1 MTQKPLSDYV
11 ALINR
16 RFEQKGQAP
25 TLLGIGP
32 MSEEVLLAALELGRD
47 MHFPVV
53 FIASRNQVDGK
64 QFGSGYVKGWDQ
76 ADFVAAAK
84 RLAEKARFDGP
95 LYICRDHGGP
105 WQRDEE
111 RSPAIPEPDAMKS
124 AKDSY
129 RQDLLAG
136 FRVLHID
143 PTRDPESL
151 TPVPLAT
158 VLKRTV
164 ELIGFIEEERR
175 KAVIPPITYE
185 VGTEETAGGLTEPD
199 VLKGFI
205 ADLCAALE
213 RDKLPVPCLIVGQTG
228 TLIKMDRNMGGF
240 NGDHARRL
248 GELARSFGMGLKEH
262 NADYLS
268 DDVLREHPRLGVTSA
283 NVAPEFGRAHTVA
296 LLALAQQVGDP
307 GFITLVERKA
317 LASGRWRKWLLP
329 EQKGMTAA
337 QIRDNRVVL
346 DQVTEVCGHYV
357 YDDPE
362 VTRARNR
369 LFEGALA
376 AGMSDPERRVLDGIK
391 ASIGRYAK
399 AFSLAGLASAV

>member
-1 MTQKPLSDYV
+1 MMAQKPLSDYV
-11 ALINR
+11 ALLNR
-16 RFEQKGQAP
+16 RFERDKKAP

-32 MSEEVLLAALELGRD
+32 MSEEVLLAALELGRESD
-47 MHFPVV
+47 FPVI
-53 FIASRNQVDGK
+53 FIASRNQVDSRR
-64 QFGSGYVKGWDQ
+64 FGSGYVKGWDQ

-111 RSPAIPEPDAMKS
+111 RSPGIPEEQAIQS
-124 AKDSY
+124 ARDSY
-129 RQDLLAG
+129 REDLLAG
-136 FRVLHID
+136 FQVLHID
-143 PTRDPESL
+143 PTRAPEPIG
-151 TPVPLAT
+151 PVPLST

-164 ELIGFIEEERR
+164 ELIGDIEEERR
-175 KAVIPPITYE
+175 KATIAPVTYE
-185 VGTEETAGGLTEPD
+185 VGTEETAGGLTEPE

-205 ADLCAALE
+205 GDLCGALE
-213 RDKLPVPCLIVGQTG
+213 REKLPAPSLVVGQTG
-228 TLIKMDRNMGGF
+228 TLVKMDRNTGGF

-268 DDVLREHPRLGVTSA
+268 DEVLRNHPRLGVTSA

-296 LLALAQQVGDP
+296 LLALAQHVGDHE
-307 GFITLVERKA
+307 FIALLERKA
-317 LASGRWRKWLLP
+317 LESGRWRKWLLP

-346 DQVTEVCGHYV
+346 AQVADVCGHYV

-362 VTRARNR
+362 VAEARARLFGRAR
-369 LFEGALA
+369 L
-376 AGMSDPERRVLDGIK
+376 AGVAHPERRILDAIK
-391 ASIGRYAK
+391 ASIRRYVL
-399 AFSLAGLASAV
+399 AFSLAGLASA